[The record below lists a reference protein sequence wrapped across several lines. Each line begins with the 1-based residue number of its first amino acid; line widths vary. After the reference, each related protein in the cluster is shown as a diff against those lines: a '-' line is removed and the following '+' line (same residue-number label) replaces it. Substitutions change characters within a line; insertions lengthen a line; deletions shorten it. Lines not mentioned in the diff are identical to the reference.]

1 MVCLLDLDLRAPS
14 IYSIFKNNAPHW
26 VNDYL
31 SKACK
36 IETVLSDCT
45 SKDMD
50 EGKRARF
57 EKKTGIITNKIPF
70 EYFSAENPNNSIT
83 LATHQL
89 PIVGVVPCFCD
100 ILAAGGNAYSP
111 PKNQTIRSQKYFKK

>member
-50 EGKRARF
+50 EGKRALR
-57 EKKTGIITNKIPF
+57 EENRNHNKQ
-70 EYFSAENPNNSIT
+70 NP
-83 LATHQL
+83 LR
-89 PIVGVVPCFCD
+89 VFFCRK
-100 ILAAGGNAYSP
+100 P
-111 PKNQTIRSQKYFKK
+111 E